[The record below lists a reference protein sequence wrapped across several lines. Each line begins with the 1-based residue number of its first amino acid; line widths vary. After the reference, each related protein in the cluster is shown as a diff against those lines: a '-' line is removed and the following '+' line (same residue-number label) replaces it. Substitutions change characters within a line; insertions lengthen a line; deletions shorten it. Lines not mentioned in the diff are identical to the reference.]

1 VPDGVSK
8 VWVGRH
14 DKILIVIGRL
24 PHLAHEIML
33 GDSDVFLVGVI
44 RLLAVVI
51 VVIASSNYAP
61 LEAPL
66 LPILTAYGASLST
79 FAESLGCY
87 PLAIARDRLPIT
99 LDEDGPDHVF
109 TKGVLCGK
117 VK

>member
-8 VWVGRH
+8 VWAGRH
-14 DKILIVIGRL
+14 EKILIVIGRL
-24 PHLAHEIML
+24 PHLEHEIML
-33 GDSDVFLVGVI
+33 GDSDVFLIGVI

-51 VVIASSNYAP
+51 VVVASSNYAP
-61 LEAPL
+61 LEALL
-66 LPILTAYGASLST
+66 LPLLTAYGASLST
-79 FAESLGCY
+79 FVESLGCY

-109 TKGVLCGK
+109 TRGVPCGN